1 MKIKFFSALLA
12 STFLSV
18 VAVSTVGCTAD
29 KNNTAS
35 PAVVEYSK
43 PVHVSRSVK
52 SQRVYA
58 ASANEKT
65 RAGVIKPFSTN
76 SNTTSVKSGVVKPYS
91 NSATTLNSSSQ
102 NNQAIQVIPT
112 PLPSGNVYQVKPG
125 DTLYSIA
132 FRYGRD
138 YRDLASDNGIAAP
151 YNITVGQNIRL
162 TPASATVVPTTQTVT
177 SNSQVQSS
185 TKTNV
190 TSTTN
195 IADNT
200 VSTQSSD
207 KITGDFYT
215 VKAGDS
221 LMSISRRSGVSYSNL
236 IKINHLQ
243 KPYGIYTGQRIYLK
257 SNSSSESL
265 ADRTPQKVVPVAG
278 VNSQTT
284 ATSTSAVPA
293 SVASAPTKVVSGR
306 SRSVSGVSWMWPAKG
321 TVIRNFSSSNKGIDI
336 AGSRG
341 QSVNAA
347 ASGQVV
353 YSGNALR
360 GYGNLIIINH
370 DNEYL
375 SAYAHNDMLLVKEGQ
390 RVKKGQ
396 VIARMGSTDA
406 SRVMLHFEIRYR
418 GNSVNPRKYLP

>member
-1 MKIKFFSALLA
+1 MKIKFFSAFLA
-12 STFLSV
+12 CALLSV
-18 VAVSTVGCTAD
+18 VVVSTVGCASD
-29 KNNTAS
+29 KNNSGNQAI
-35 PAVVEYSK
+35 VEYSK

-65 RAGVIKPFSTN
+65 RAGVIKPYSTN
-76 SNTTSVKSGVVKPYS
+76 TSGVKSGVIKPYS
-91 NSATTLNSSSQ
+91 NSSTNVNYQ
-102 NNQAIQVIPT
+102 NNQAIQVIPSA
-112 PLPSGNVYQVKPG
+112 LPSGNIYQVKPG

-162 TPASATVVPTTQTVT
+162 TPATATVLPASQTSVTDNSQAQSSVKSTVT
-177 SNSQVQSS
+177 TNISN
-185 TKTNV
+185 KADA
-190 TSTTN
+190 TSTT
-195 IADNT
+195 
-200 VSTQSSD
+200 D

-221 LMSISRRSGVSYSNL
+221 LMSISRKSGVSYSNL

-278 VNSQTT
+278 GNAQTT
-284 ATSTSAVPA
+284 ASSTAVPA
-293 SVASAPTKVVSGR
+293 SVATAPTKVVSGK
-306 SRSVSGVSWMWPAKG
+306 SRAVSGVSWMWPARG
-321 TVIRNFSSSNKGIDI
+321 TVIRNFSSTNKGIDI

-341 QSVNAA
+341 QNVNAA

-396 VIARMGSTDA
+396 VIAKMGSTDA

>member
-1 MKIKFFSALLA
+1 MKIKFFSAFLA
-12 STFLSV
+12 CAFLSV
-18 VAVSTVGCTAD
+18 VTVSAVGCASD
-29 KNNTAS
+29 KNNSGNQAI
-35 PAVVEYSK
+35 VEYSK

-65 RAGVIKPFSTN
+65 RAGVIKPYSTN
-76 SNTTSVKSGVVKPYS
+76 TSSVKSGVVKPYS
-91 NSATTLNSSSQ
+91 NSSNNVNYQ
-102 NNQAIQVIPT
+102 NNQAIQVIPSA
-112 PLPSGNVYQVKPG
+112 LPFGNIYQVKPG

-162 TPASATVVPTTQTVT
+162 TPATATVLPASQTSVTDNSQAQSSVKSTVT
-177 SNSQVQSS
+177 
-185 TKTNV
+185 TN
-190 TSTTN
+190 TTN
-195 IADNT
+195 ISNKADVAPNT
-200 VSTQSSD
+200 D
-207 KITGDFYT
+207 KVTGDFYT

-221 LMSISRRSGVSYSNL
+221 LMSISRKSGVSYSNL
-236 IKINHLQ
+236 IRINHLQ

-265 ADRTPQKVVPVAG
+265 ADRIPQKVVPVAG
-278 VNSQTT
+278 GNTQTT
-284 ATSTSAVPA
+284 ANSTAVPA
-293 SVASAPTKVVSGR
+293 SVATASTKVVSGK
-306 SRSVSGVSWMWPAKG
+306 SRAVSGVSWMWPARG
-321 TVIRNFSSSNKGIDI
+321 TVIRNFSSTNKGIDI

-341 QSVNAA
+341 QNVNAA

-396 VIARMGSTDA
+396 VIAKMGSTDA

>member
-1 MKIKFFSALLA
+1 MKIKFFSAFLA
-12 STFLSV
+12 CAFLSV
-18 VAVSTVGCTAD
+18 VTVSAVGCASD
-29 KNNTAS
+29 KNNSGNQAI
-35 PAVVEYSK
+35 VEYSK

-65 RAGVIKPFSTN
+65 RAGVIKPYS
-76 SNTTSVKSGVVKPYS
+76 SNTSSVKSGVVKPYS
-91 NSATTLNSSSQ
+91 NSSNNVNYQ
-102 NNQAIQVIPT
+102 NNQAIQVIPSA
-112 PLPSGNVYQVKPG
+112 LPFGNIYQVKPG

-162 TPASATVVPTTQTVT
+162 TPATATVLPASQTSVTDNSQAQSSVKSTVT
-177 SNSQVQSS
+177 PNISHKADVAP
-185 TKTNV
+185 TK
-190 TSTTN
+190 
-195 IADNT
+195 
-200 VSTQSSD
+200 D

-215 VKAGDS
+215 VKSGDS
-221 LMSISRRSGVSYSNL
+221 LMSISRKSGVSYSNL
-236 IKINHLQ
+236 IRINHLQ

-265 ADRTPQKVVPVAG
+265 ADRIPQKVVPVAG
-278 VNSQTT
+278 GNTQTT
-284 ATSTSAVPA
+284 TNSTAVPA
-293 SVASAPTKVVSGR
+293 SVATAPTKVVSGK
-306 SRSVSGVSWMWPAKG
+306 SRAVSGVSWMWPARG
-321 TVIRNFSSSNKGIDI
+321 TVIRNFSSTNKGIDI

-341 QSVNAA
+341 QNVNAA

-396 VIARMGSTDA
+396 VIAKMGSTDA

>member
-1 MKIKFFSALLA
+1 MKIKFFSAFLA
-12 STFLSV
+12 CAFLSV
-18 VAVSTVGCTAD
+18 VTVSAVGCASE
-29 KNNTAS
+29 KNNSGNQAI
-35 PAVVEYSK
+35 VEYSK

-58 ASANEKT
+58 APANEKT
-65 RAGVIKPFSTN
+65 RAGVIKPYSTN
-76 SNTTSVKSGVVKPYS
+76 TSSVKSGVVKPYS
-91 NSATTLNSSSQ
+91 NSSNNVNYQ
-102 NNQAIQVIPT
+102 NNQAIQVIPSA
-112 PLPSGNVYQVKPG
+112 LPFGNIYQVKPG

-162 TPASATVVPTTQTVT
+162 TPATATVLPASQTSVT
-177 SNSQVQSS
+177 DNSQAQSS
-185 TKTNV
+185 VKSTV
-190 TSTTN
+190 TTN
-195 IADNT
+195 ISNKADVAPT
-200 VSTQSSD
+200 KD

-215 VKAGDS
+215 VKSGDS
-221 LMSISRRSGVSYSNL
+221 LMSISRKSGVSYSNL
-236 IKINHLQ
+236 IRINHLQ

-265 ADRTPQKVVPVAG
+265 ADRIPQKVVPVAG
-278 VNSQTT
+278 GNTQAT
-284 ATSTSAVPA
+284 ANPTAVPA
-293 SVASAPTKVVSGR
+293 SVATAPTKVVSGK
-306 SRSVSGVSWMWPAKG
+306 SRAVSGVSWMWPARG
-321 TVIRNFSSSNKGIDI
+321 TVIRNFSSTNKGIDI

-341 QSVNAA
+341 QNVNAA

-396 VIARMGSTDA
+396 VIAKMGSTDA

>member
-1 MKIKFFSALLA
+1 MKIKFFSAFLA
-12 STFLSV
+12 CAFLSV
-18 VAVSTVGCTAD
+18 VTVSAVGCASD
-29 KNNTAS
+29 KNNSGNQAI
-35 PAVVEYSK
+35 VEYSK

-65 RAGVIKPFSTN
+65 RAGVIKPYSTN
-76 SNTTSVKSGVVKPYS
+76 TSSVKSGVVKPYS
-91 NSATTLNSSSQ
+91 NSSNNVNYQ
-102 NNQAIQVIPT
+102 NNQAIQVIPSA
-112 PLPSGNVYQVKPG
+112 LPFGNIYQVKPG

-162 TPASATVVPTTQTVT
+162 TPATATVLPASQTSVT
-177 SNSQVQSS
+177 DNSQAQSS
-185 TKTNV
+185 VKSTV
-190 TSTTN
+190 TTN
-195 IADNT
+195 ISNKADVAPT
-200 VSTQSSD
+200 KD

-215 VKAGDS
+215 VKSGDS
-221 LMSISRRSGVSYSNL
+221 LMSILRKSGVSYSNL
-236 IKINHLQ
+236 IRINHLQ

-265 ADRTPQKVVPVAG
+265 ADRIPQKVVPVAG
-278 VNSQTT
+278 GNTQTT
-284 ATSTSAVPA
+284 ANSTAVPA
-293 SVASAPTKVVSGR
+293 SVATAPTKVVSGK
-306 SRSVSGVSWMWPAKG
+306 SRAVSGVSWMWPARG
-321 TVIRNFSSSNKGIDI
+321 TVIRNFSSTNKGIDI

-341 QSVNAA
+341 QNVNAA

-396 VIARMGSTDA
+396 VIAKMGSTDA

>member
-1 MKIKFFSALLA
+1 MKIKFFSAFLA
-12 STFLSV
+12 CAFLSV
-18 VAVSTVGCTAD
+18 VTVSAVGCASD
-29 KNNTAS
+29 KNNSGNQAI
-35 PAVVEYSK
+35 VEYSK

-65 RAGVIKPFSTN
+65 RAGVIKPYSTN
-76 SNTTSVKSGVVKPYS
+76 TSSVKSGVVKPYS
-91 NSATTLNSSSQ
+91 NSSNNVNYQ
-102 NNQAIQVIPT
+102 NNQAIQVIPSA
-112 PLPSGNVYQVKPG
+112 LPFGNIYQVKPG

-162 TPASATVVPTTQTVT
+162 TPATATVLPASQTSVT
-177 SNSQVQSS
+177 DNSQAQSS
-185 TKTNV
+185 VKSTL
-190 TSTTN
+190 TTN
-195 IADNT
+195 ISNKADVAPT
-200 VSTQSSD
+200 KD

-215 VKAGDS
+215 VKSGDS
-221 LMSISRRSGVSYSNL
+221 LMSISRKSGVSYSNL
-236 IKINHLQ
+236 IRINHLQ

-265 ADRTPQKVVPVAG
+265 ADRIPQKVVPVAG
-278 VNSQTT
+278 GNTQTT
-284 ATSTSAVPA
+284 ANSTAVPA
-293 SVASAPTKVVSGR
+293 SVATAPTKVVSGK
-306 SRSVSGVSWMWPAKG
+306 SRAVSGVSWMWPARG
-321 TVIRNFSSSNKGIDI
+321 TVIRNFSSTNKGIDI

-341 QSVNAA
+341 QNVNAA

-396 VIARMGSTDA
+396 VIAKMGSTDA

>member
-1 MKIKFFSALLA
+1 MKIKFFSAFLA
-12 STFLSV
+12 CAFLSV
-18 VAVSTVGCTAD
+18 VTVSAVGCASD
-29 KNNTAS
+29 KNNSGNQAI
-35 PAVVEYSK
+35 VEYSK

-65 RAGVIKPFSTN
+65 RAGVIKPYSTN
-76 SNTTSVKSGVVKPYS
+76 TSSVKSGVVKPYS
-91 NSATTLNSSSQ
+91 NSSNNVNYQ
-102 NNQAIQVIPT
+102 NNQAIQVIPSA
-112 PLPSGNVYQVKPG
+112 LPFGNIYQVKPG

-162 TPASATVVPTTQTVT
+162 TPATATVLPASQTSVT
-177 SNSQVQSS
+177 DNSQAQSS
-185 TKTNV
+185 VKSTV
-190 TSTTN
+190 TTN
-195 IADNT
+195 ISNKADVAPT
-200 VSTQSSD
+200 KD

-215 VKAGDS
+215 VKSGDS
-221 LMSISRRSGVSYSNL
+221 LMSISRKSGVSYSNL
-236 IKINHLQ
+236 IRINHLQ

-265 ADRTPQKVVPVAG
+265 ADRIPQKVVPVAG
-278 VNSQTT
+278 GNTQTT
-284 ATSTSAVPA
+284 ANSTAVPA
-293 SVASAPTKVVSGR
+293 SVATAPTKVVSGK
-306 SRSVSGVSWMWPAKG
+306 SRAVSGVSWMWPARG
-321 TVIRNFSSSNKGIDI
+321 TVIRNFSSTNKGIDI

-341 QSVNAA
+341 QNVNAV

-396 VIARMGSTDA
+396 VIAKMGSTDA

>member
-1 MKIKFFSALLA
+1 MKIKFFSAFLA
-12 STFLSV
+12 CAFLSV
-18 VAVSTVGCTAD
+18 VTVSAVGCASD
-29 KNNTAS
+29 KNNSGNQAI
-35 PAVVEYSK
+35 VEYSK

-65 RAGVIKPFSTN
+65 RAGVIKPYSTN
-76 SNTTSVKSGVVKPYS
+76 TSSVKSGVVKPYS
-91 NSATTLNSSSQ
+91 NSSNNVNYQ
-102 NNQAIQVIPT
+102 NNQAIQVIPSA
-112 PLPSGNVYQVKPG
+112 LPFGNIYQVKPG

-162 TPASATVVPTTQTVT
+162 TPATATVLPASQTSVT
-177 SNSQVQSS
+177 DNSQAQSS
-185 TKTNV
+185 VKSTV
-190 TSTTN
+190 TTN
-195 IADNT
+195 ISNKADVAPT
-200 VSTQSSD
+200 KD

-215 VKAGDS
+215 VKSGDS
-221 LMSISRRSGVSYSNL
+221 LMSISRKSGVSYSNL
-236 IKINHLQ
+236 IRINHLQ

-265 ADRTPQKVVPVAG
+265 ADRIPQKVVPVAG
-278 VNSQTT
+278 GNTQTT
-284 ATSTSAVPA
+284 ANSTAIPA
-293 SVASAPTKVVSGR
+293 SVATAPTKVVSGK
-306 SRSVSGVSWMWPAKG
+306 SRAVLGVSWMWPARG
-321 TVIRNFSSSNKGIDI
+321 TVIRNFSSTNKGIDI

-341 QSVNAA
+341 QNVNAA

-396 VIARMGSTDA
+396 VIAKMGSTDA

>member
-1 MKIKFFSALLA
+1 MKIKFFSAFLA
-12 STFLSV
+12 FAFLSV
-18 VAVSTVGCTAD
+18 VTVSAVGCASD
-29 KNNTAS
+29 KNNSGNQAI
-35 PAVVEYSK
+35 VEYSK

-65 RAGVIKPFSTN
+65 RAGVIKPYSTN
-76 SNTTSVKSGVVKPYS
+76 TSSVKSGVVKPYS
-91 NSATTLNSSSQ
+91 NSSNNVNYQ
-102 NNQAIQVIPT
+102 NNQAIQVIPSA
-112 PLPSGNVYQVKPG
+112 LPFGNIYQVKPG

-162 TPASATVVPTTQTVT
+162 TPATATVLPASQTSVT
-177 SNSQVQSS
+177 DNSQAQSS
-185 TKTNV
+185 VKSTV
-190 TSTTN
+190 TTN
-195 IADNT
+195 ISNKADVAPT
-200 VSTQSSD
+200 KD

-215 VKAGDS
+215 VKSGDS
-221 LMSISRRSGVSYSNL
+221 LMSISRKSGVSYSNL
-236 IKINHLQ
+236 IRINHLQ

-265 ADRTPQKVVPVAG
+265 ADRIPQKVVPVAG
-278 VNSQTT
+278 GNTQTT
-284 ATSTSAVPA
+284 ANSTAVPA
-293 SVASAPTKVVSGR
+293 SVATAPTKVVSGK
-306 SRSVSGVSWMWPAKG
+306 SRAVSGVSWMWPARG
-321 TVIRNFSSSNKGIDI
+321 TVIRNFSSTNKGIDI

-341 QSVNAA
+341 QNVNAA
-347 ASGQVV
+347 ALGQVV

-396 VIARMGSTDA
+396 VIAKMGSTDA

>member
-1 MKIKFFSALLA
+1 MKIKFFSAFLA
-12 STFLSV
+12 CAFLSV
-18 VAVSTVGCTAD
+18 VTVSAVGCASD
-29 KNNTAS
+29 KNNSGNQAI
-35 PAVVEYSK
+35 VEYSK

-65 RAGVIKPFSTN
+65 RAGVIKPYSTN
-76 SNTTSVKSGVVKPYS
+76 TSSVKSGVVKPYS
-91 NSATTLNSSSQ
+91 NSSNNVNYQ
-102 NNQAIQVIPT
+102 NNQAIQVIPSA
-112 PLPSGNVYQVKPG
+112 LPFGNIYQVKPG

-162 TPASATVVPTTQTVT
+162 TPATATVLPASQTSVT
-177 SNSQVQSS
+177 DNSQSQSS
-185 TKTNV
+185 VKSTV
-190 TSTTN
+190 TTN
-195 IADNT
+195 ISNKADVAPT
-200 VSTQSSD
+200 KD

-215 VKAGDS
+215 VKSGDS
-221 LMSISRRSGVSYSNL
+221 LMSISRKSGVSYSNL
-236 IKINHLQ
+236 IRINHLQ

-265 ADRTPQKVVPVAG
+265 ADRIPQKVVPVAG
-278 VNSQTT
+278 GNTQTT
-284 ATSTSAVPA
+284 ANSTAVPA
-293 SVASAPTKVVSGR
+293 SVATAPTKVVSGK
-306 SRSVSGVSWMWPAKG
+306 SRAVSGVSWMWPARG
-321 TVIRNFSSSNKGIDI
+321 TVIRNFSSTNKGIDI

-341 QSVNAA
+341 QNVNAA

-396 VIARMGSTDA
+396 VIAKMGSTDA

>member
-1 MKIKFFSALLA
+1 MKIKFFSVFFVFLFISVYA
-12 STFLSV
+12 S
-18 VAVSTVGCTAD
+18 GCASD
-29 KNNTAS
+29 KNNLGRN
-35 PAVVEYSK
+35 AVVEYSK
-43 PVHVSRSVK
+43 PVHVSRTVK
-52 SQRVYA
+52 RQRVYA
-58 ASANEKT
+58 SSASEKT

-76 SNTTSVKSGVVKPYS
+76 SNNSTVKSGVVKPYS
-91 NSATTLNSSSQ
+91 GTSGTVNNQ
-102 NNQAIQVIPT
+102 NRQAIQVVPT
-112 PLPSGNVYQVKPG
+112 ALPSGNSYQVKPG

-138 YRDLASDNGIAAP
+138 YRDLASDNGIVAP
-151 YNITVGQNIRL
+151 YNITVGQTIRL
-162 TPASATVVPTTQTVT
+162 TPAGNSA
-177 SNSQVQSS
+177 
-185 TKTNV
+185 
-190 TSTTN
+190 
-195 IADNT
+195 
-200 VSTQSSD
+200 VSTNQTAVSDSQPVRNGSSVLPENTASAKTAD
-207 KITGDFYT
+207 RITGDFYT
-215 VKAGDS
+215 VKSGDS
-221 LMSISRRSGVSYSNL
+221 LMSISRKSGVSYSNL

-265 ADRTPQKVVPVAG
+265 ADRVPQKVVPVAG
-278 VNSQTT
+278 GNVQS
-284 ATSTSAVPA
+284 ASVGSAAVPA
-293 SVASAPTKVVSGR
+293 SVASVPSKVVSGR

-321 TVIRNFSSSNKGIDI
+321 TVIRNFSSTNKGIDI

-347 ASGQVV
+347 AAGQVV

-396 VIARMGSTDA
+396 VIAKMGSTDA

>member
-1 MKIKFFSALLA
+1 MKIKFFSAFLA
-12 STFLSV
+12 CAFLSV
-18 VAVSTVGCTAD
+18 VTVSAVGCASD
-29 KNNTAS
+29 KNNSGNQAI
-35 PAVVEYSK
+35 VEYSK

-65 RAGVIKPFSTN
+65 RAGVIKPYSTN
-76 SNTTSVKSGVVKPYS
+76 TSSVKSGVVKPYS
-91 NSATTLNSSSQ
+91 NSSNNVNYQ
-102 NNQAIQVIPT
+102 NNQAIQVIPSA
-112 PLPSGNVYQVKPG
+112 LPFGNIYQVKPG

-162 TPASATVVPTTQTVT
+162 TPATATVLPASQTSVT
-177 SNSQVQSS
+177 DNSQAQSS
-185 TKTNV
+185 VKSTV
-190 TSTTN
+190 TTN
-195 IADNT
+195 ISNKADVAPT
-200 VSTQSSD
+200 KD

-215 VKAGDS
+215 VKSGDS
-221 LMSISRRSGVSYSNL
+221 LMSISRKSGVSYSNL
-236 IKINHLQ
+236 IRINHLQ

-265 ADRTPQKVVPVAG
+265 ADRIPQKVVPVAG
-278 VNSQTT
+278 GNTQTT
-284 ATSTSAVPA
+284 ANSTAVLA
-293 SVASAPTKVVSGR
+293 SVATAPTKVVSGK
-306 SRSVSGVSWMWPAKG
+306 SRAVSGVSWMWPARG
-321 TVIRNFSSSNKGIDI
+321 TVIRNFSSTNKGIDI

-341 QSVNAA
+341 QNVNAA

-396 VIARMGSTDA
+396 VIAKMGSTDA

>member
-1 MKIKFFSALLA
+1 MKIKFFSAFLA
-12 STFLSV
+12 CAFLSV
-18 VAVSTVGCTAD
+18 VTVSAVGCASD
-29 KNNTAS
+29 KNNSGNQAI
-35 PAVVEYSK
+35 VEYSK

-65 RAGVIKPFSTN
+65 RAGVIKPYSTN
-76 SNTTSVKSGVVKPYS
+76 TSSVKSGVVKPYS
-91 NSATTLNSSSQ
+91 NSSNNVNYQ
-102 NNQAIQVIPT
+102 NNQAIQVIPSA
-112 PLPSGNVYQVKPG
+112 LPFGNIYQVKPG

-162 TPASATVVPTTQTVT
+162 TPATATVLPASQTSVT
-177 SNSQVQSS
+177 DNSQAQSS
-185 TKTNV
+185 VKSTV
-190 TSTTN
+190 TTN
-195 IADNT
+195 ISNKADVAPT
-200 VSTQSSD
+200 KD

-215 VKAGDS
+215 VKSGDS
-221 LMSISRRSGVSYSNL
+221 LMSISRKSGVSYSNL
-236 IKINHLQ
+236 IRINHLQ

-265 ADRTPQKVVPVAG
+265 ADRIPQKVVPVAG
-278 VNSQTT
+278 GNTQTT
-284 ATSTSAVPA
+284 ANSTAVPA
-293 SVASAPTKVVSGR
+293 SVATAPTKVVSGK
-306 SRSVSGVSWMWPAKG
+306 SRAVSGVSWMWPARG
-321 TVIRNFSSSNKGIDI
+321 TVIRNFSSTNKGIDI

-341 QSVNAA
+341 QNVNAA

-375 SAYAHNDMLLVKEGQ
+375 SAYAHNDMLLVKECQ

-396 VIARMGSTDA
+396 VIAKMGSTDA

>member
-1 MKIKFFSALLA
+1 MKIKFFSAFLA
-12 STFLSV
+12 CAFLSV
-18 VAVSTVGCTAD
+18 VAVSTVGCASD
-29 KNNTAS
+29 KNNSGNQAI
-35 PAVVEYSK
+35 VEYSK

-65 RAGVIKPFSTN
+65 RAGVIKPYSTN
-76 SNTTSVKSGVVKPYS
+76 TSSVKSGVVKPYS
-91 NSATTLNSSSQ
+91 NSSTNVNYQ
-102 NNQAIQVIPT
+102 NNQAIQVIPST
-112 PLPSGNVYQVKPG
+112 LPSGNIYQVKPG

-162 TPASATVVPTTQTVT
+162 TPAATVLPASQTSVT
-177 SNSQVQSS
+177 DNSQAQSS
-185 TKTNV
+185 VKSAVTTN
-190 TSTTN
+190 TTN
-195 IADNT
+195 ISNKTDA
-200 VSTQSSD
+200 TQSTD

-221 LMSISRRSGVSYSNL
+221 LMSISRKSGVSYSNL
-236 IKINHLQ
+236 IRINHLQ

-278 VNSQTT
+278 GNTQTT
-284 ATSTSAVPA
+284 ASSTAVPA
-293 SVASAPTKVVSGR
+293 SVATAPTKVVSGK
-306 SRSVSGVSWMWPAKG
+306 SRSVSGVSWMWPARG
-321 TVIRNFSSSNKGIDI
+321 TVIRNFSSTNKGIDI

-341 QSVNAA
+341 QNVNAA

-396 VIARMGSTDA
+396 VIAKMGSTDA

>member
-1 MKIKFFSALLA
+1 MKIKFFSAFLA
-12 STFLSV
+12 CAFLSV
-18 VAVSTVGCTAD
+18 VTVSAVGCASD
-29 KNNTAS
+29 KNNSGNQAI
-35 PAVVEYSK
+35 VEYSK

-65 RAGVIKPFSTN
+65 RAGVIKPYSTN
-76 SNTTSVKSGVVKPYS
+76 TSSVKSGVVKPYS
-91 NSATTLNSSSQ
+91 NSSNNVNYQ
-102 NNQAIQVIPT
+102 NNQAIQVIPSA
-112 PLPSGNVYQVKPG
+112 LPFGNIYQVKPG

-162 TPASATVVPTTQTVT
+162 TPATATVLPASQTSVT
-177 SNSQVQSS
+177 DNSQAQSS
-185 TKTNV
+185 VKSTV
-190 TSTTN
+190 TTN
-195 IADNT
+195 ISNKADVAPT
-200 VSTQSSD
+200 KD

-215 VKAGDS
+215 VKLGDS
-221 LMSISRRSGVSYSNL
+221 LMSISRKSGVSYSNL
-236 IKINHLQ
+236 IRINHLQ

-265 ADRTPQKVVPVAG
+265 ADRIPQKVVPVAG
-278 VNSQTT
+278 GNTQTT
-284 ATSTSAVPA
+284 ANSTAVPA
-293 SVASAPTKVVSGR
+293 SVATAPTKVVSGK
-306 SRSVSGVSWMWPAKG
+306 SRAVSGVSWMWPARG
-321 TVIRNFSSSNKGIDI
+321 TVIRNFSSTNKGIDI

-341 QSVNAA
+341 QNVNAA

-396 VIARMGSTDA
+396 VIAKMGSTDA

>member
-1 MKIKFFSALLA
+1 MKIKFFSAFLA
-12 STFLSV
+12 CAFLSV
-18 VAVSTVGCTAD
+18 VTVSAVGCASD
-29 KNNTAS
+29 KNNSGNQAI
-35 PAVVEYSK
+35 VEYSK

-65 RAGVIKPFSTN
+65 RAGVIKPYSTN
-76 SNTTSVKSGVVKPYS
+76 TSSVKSGVVKPYS
-91 NSATTLNSSSQ
+91 NSSNNVNYQ
-102 NNQAIQVIPT
+102 NNQAIQVIPSA
-112 PLPSGNVYQVKPG
+112 LPFGNIYQVKPG

-162 TPASATVVPTTQTVT
+162 TPATATVLPASQTSVT
-177 SNSQVQSS
+177 DNSQAQSS
-185 TKTNV
+185 VKSTV
-190 TSTTN
+190 TTN
-195 IADNT
+195 ISNKADAALT
-200 VSTQSSD
+200 KD

-215 VKAGDS
+215 VKSGDS
-221 LMSISRRSGVSYSNL
+221 LMSISRKSGVSYSNL
-236 IKINHLQ
+236 IRINHLQ

-265 ADRTPQKVVPVAG
+265 ADRIPQKVVPVAG
-278 VNSQTT
+278 GNTQTT
-284 ATSTSAVPA
+284 ANSTAVPA
-293 SVASAPTKVVSGR
+293 SVATAPTKVVSGK
-306 SRSVSGVSWMWPAKG
+306 SRAVSGVSWMWPARG
-321 TVIRNFSSSNKGIDI
+321 TVIRNFSSTNKGIDI

-341 QSVNAA
+341 QNVNAA

-396 VIARMGSTDA
+396 VIAKMGSTDA

>member
-1 MKIKFFSALLA
+1 MKIKFFSAFLA
-12 STFLSV
+12 CAFLSV
-18 VAVSTVGCTAD
+18 VTVSAVGCASD
-29 KNNTAS
+29 KNNSGNQAI
-35 PAVVEYSK
+35 VEYSK

-65 RAGVIKPFSTN
+65 RAGVIKPYSTN
-76 SNTTSVKSGVVKPYS
+76 TSSVKSGVVKPYS
-91 NSATTLNSSSQ
+91 NSSNNVNYQ
-102 NNQAIQVIPT
+102 NNQAIQVIPSA
-112 PLPSGNVYQVKPG
+112 LPFGNIYQVKPG

-162 TPASATVVPTTQTVT
+162 TPATATVLPASQTSVT
-177 SNSQVQSS
+177 DNSQAQSS
-185 TKTNV
+185 VKSTV
-190 TSTTN
+190 TTN
-195 IADNT
+195 ISNKADVAPT
-200 VSTQSSD
+200 KD

-215 VKAGDS
+215 VKSGDS
-221 LMSISRRSGVSYSNL
+221 LMSISRKSGVSYSNL
-236 IKINHLQ
+236 IRINHLQ

-265 ADRTPQKVVPVAG
+265 ADRIPQKVVPVAG
-278 VNSQTT
+278 GNTQTT
-284 ATSTSAVPA
+284 ANSTAVPA
-293 SVASAPTKVVSGR
+293 SVATAPTKVVSGK
-306 SRSVSGVSWMWPAKG
+306 SRAVSGVSWMWPARG
-321 TVIRNFSSSNKGIDI
+321 TVIRNFSSTNKGIDI
-336 AGSRG
+336 AGARG
-341 QSVNAA
+341 QNVNAA

-396 VIARMGSTDA
+396 VIAKMGSTDA

>member
-1 MKIKFFSALLA
+1 MKIKFFSAFLA
-12 STFLSV
+12 CAFLSV
-18 VAVSTVGCTAD
+18 VTVSTVGCASD
-29 KNNTAS
+29 KNNSGNQAI
-35 PAVVEYSK
+35 VEYSK

-65 RAGVIKPFSTN
+65 RAGVIKPYSTN
-76 SNTTSVKSGVVKPYS
+76 TSSVKSGVVKPYS
-91 NSATTLNSSSQ
+91 NSSNNVNYQ
-102 NNQAIQVIPT
+102 NNQAIQVIPSA
-112 PLPSGNVYQVKPG
+112 LPFGNIYQVKPG

-138 YRDLASDNGIAAP
+138 YRDLASDNGIVAP

-162 TPASATVVPTTQTVT
+162 TPTTATVLQAGQTSVTDNSQAQSSVKSTVT
-177 SNSQVQSS
+177 
-185 TKTNV
+185 TN
-190 TSTTN
+190 TTN
-195 IADNT
+195 ISNKADVAPNT
-200 VSTQSSD
+200 D
-207 KITGDFYT
+207 KVTGDFYT

-221 LMSISRRSGVSYSNL
+221 LMSISRKSGVSYSNL
-236 IKINHLQ
+236 IRINHLQ

-278 VNSQTT
+278 GNTQTT
-284 ATSTSAVPA
+284 ASSTAVPA
-293 SVASAPTKVVSGR
+293 SVAIAPTKVVSGK
-306 SRSVSGVSWMWPAKG
+306 SRSVSGVSWMWPARG
-321 TVIRNFSSSNKGIDI
+321 TVIRNFSSTNKGIDI

-341 QSVNAA
+341 QNVNAA

-396 VIARMGSTDA
+396 VIAKMGSTDA

-418 GNSVNPRKYLP
+418 GNSVNPRRYLP

>member
-1 MKIKFFSALLA
+1 MKIKFFSAFLA
-12 STFLSV
+12 CAFLSV
-18 VAVSTVGCTAD
+18 VAVSTVGCASD
-29 KNNTAS
+29 KNNSGNQAI
-35 PAVVEYSK
+35 VEYSK

-65 RAGVIKPFSTN
+65 RAGVIKPYSTN
-76 SNTTSVKSGVVKPYS
+76 TSSVKSGVVKPYS
-91 NSATTLNSSSQ
+91 NSSNNVNYQ
-102 NNQAIQVIPT
+102 NNQAIQVIPSA
-112 PLPSGNVYQVKPG
+112 LPSGNTYQVKPG

-162 TPASATVVPTTQTVT
+162 TPATATVLPASQTSVADNSQAQSSVKSTVT
-177 SNSQVQSS
+177 TNISN
-185 TKTNV
+185 KADA
-190 TSTTN
+190 TSTT
-195 IADNT
+195 
-200 VSTQSSD
+200 D

-278 VNSQTT
+278 GNTQTT
-284 ATSTSAVPA
+284 ASSTAVPA
-293 SVASAPTKVVSGR
+293 SVASSPTKVVSGK
-306 SRSVSGVSWMWPAKG
+306 SRAVSGVSWMWPARG
-321 TVIRNFSSSNKGIDI
+321 TVIRNFSSTNKGIDI

-341 QSVNAA
+341 QNVNAA

-396 VIARMGSTDA
+396 VIAKMGSTDA

>member
-1 MKIKFFSALLA
+1 MKIKFFSAFLA
-12 STFLSV
+12 CAFLSV
-18 VAVSTVGCTAD
+18 VTVSAVGCASD
-29 KNNTAS
+29 KNNSGNQAI
-35 PAVVEYSK
+35 VEYSK

-65 RAGVIKPFSTN
+65 RAGVIKPYSTN
-76 SNTTSVKSGVVKPYS
+76 TSSVKSGVVKPYS
-91 NSATTLNSSSQ
+91 NSSNNVNYQ
-102 NNQAIQVIPT
+102 NNQAIQVIPSA
-112 PLPSGNVYQVKPG
+112 LPFGNIYQVKPG

-162 TPASATVVPTTQTVT
+162 TPATATVLPASQTSVT
-177 SNSQVQSS
+177 DNSQAQSS
-185 TKTNV
+185 VKSTV
-190 TSTTN
+190 TTN
-195 IADNT
+195 ISNKADVAPT
-200 VSTQSSD
+200 KD

-215 VKAGDS
+215 VKSGDS
-221 LMSISRRSGVSYSNL
+221 LMSISRKSGVSYSNL
-236 IKINHLQ
+236 IRINHLQ

-265 ADRTPQKVVPVAG
+265 ADRIPQKVVPVAG
-278 VNSQTT
+278 GNTQTT
-284 ATSTSAVPA
+284 TNSTAVPA
-293 SVASAPTKVVSGR
+293 SVATAPTKVVSGK
-306 SRSVSGVSWMWPAKG
+306 SRAVSGVSWMWPARG
-321 TVIRNFSSSNKGIDI
+321 TVIRNFSSTNKGIDI

-341 QSVNAA
+341 QNVNAA

-396 VIARMGSTDA
+396 VIAKMGSTDA

>member
-1 MKIKFFSALLA
+1 MKIKFFSAFLA
-12 STFLSV
+12 CAFLSV
-18 VAVSTVGCTAD
+18 VTVSAVGCASD
-29 KNNTAS
+29 KNNSGNQAI
-35 PAVVEYSK
+35 VEYSK

-65 RAGVIKPFSTN
+65 RAGVIKPYSTN
-76 SNTTSVKSGVVKPYS
+76 TSSVKSGVVKPYS
-91 NSATTLNSSSQ
+91 NSSNNVNYQ
-102 NNQAIQVIPT
+102 NNQAIQVIPSA
-112 PLPSGNVYQVKPG
+112 LPFGNIYQVKPG

-162 TPASATVVPTTQTVT
+162 TPATATVLPASQTSVT
-177 SNSQVQSS
+177 DNSQAQSS
-185 TKTNV
+185 VKSTV
-190 TSTTN
+190 TTN
-195 IADNT
+195 ISNKADVAPT
-200 VSTQSSD
+200 KD

-215 VKAGDS
+215 VKSGDS
-221 LMSISRRSGVSYSNL
+221 LMSISRKSGVSYSNL
-236 IKINHLQ
+236 IRINHLQ

-265 ADRTPQKVVPVAG
+265 ADRIPQKVVPVAG
-278 VNSQTT
+278 GNTQATANST
-284 ATSTSAVPA
+284 AVPA
-293 SVASAPTKVVSGR
+293 SVATAPTKVVSGK
-306 SRSVSGVSWMWPAKG
+306 SRAVSGVSWMWPARG
-321 TVIRNFSSSNKGIDI
+321 TVIRNFSSTNKGIDI

-341 QSVNAA
+341 QNVNAA

-396 VIARMGSTDA
+396 VIAKMGSTDA

>member
-1 MKIKFFSALLA
+1 MKINFFSAFLVCA
-12 STFLSV
+12 VLSV
-18 VAVSTVGCTAD
+18 LTVGCVSD
-29 KNNTAS
+29 KSDSGRKAI
-35 PAVVEYSK
+35 VEYSK
-43 PVHVSRSVK
+43 PVHVSRTVK

-58 ASANEKT
+58 ASASDRT
-65 RAGVIKPFSTN
+65 RSGVIKPFSTN
-76 SNTTSVKSGVVKPYS
+76 TNSSRTTNSVVKSGVVKPYS
-91 NSATTLNSSSQ
+91 DSSNTVNFQNS
-102 NNQAIQVIPT
+102 QAIQVVPT
-112 PLPSGNVYQVKPG
+112 ALPSGNSYQVKPG

-151 YNITVGQNIRL
+151 YNITVGQTIRL
-162 TPASATVVPTTQTVT
+162 TPASEPDVSSSQKIIADSLPVNNSSVKAV
-177 SNSQVQSS
+177 SNSLPSNNKVANS
-185 TKTNV
+185 TD
-190 TSTTN
+190 S
-195 IADNT
+195 
-200 VSTQSSD
+200 
-207 KITGDFYT
+207 ITGDFYI

-221 LMSISRRSGVSYSNL
+221 LMSISRKSGVSYSNL
-236 IKINHLQ
+236 IRINHLQ

-257 SNSSSESL
+257 ANSSSESL
-265 ADRTPQKVVPVAG
+265 ADRTPQNVVPVAG
-278 VNSQTT
+278 KNTRQTSEVSV
-284 ATSTSAVPA
+284 STPA
-293 SVASAPTKVVSGR
+293 SVVSAPTKVVSGR
-306 SRSVSGVSWMWPAKG
+306 SRSVSGVAWMWPAKG

-341 QSVNAA
+341 QNVNAA
-347 ASGQVV
+347 AAGQVV

>member
-1 MKIKFFSALLA
+1 MKSKFFSAFLA
-12 STFLSV
+12 CAFLSV
-18 VAVSTVGCTAD
+18 VTVSAVGCASD
-29 KNNTAS
+29 KNNSGNQAI
-35 PAVVEYSK
+35 VEYSK

-65 RAGVIKPFSTN
+65 RAGVIKPYSTN
-76 SNTTSVKSGVVKPYS
+76 TSSVKSGVVKPYS
-91 NSATTLNSSSQ
+91 NSSNNVNYQ
-102 NNQAIQVIPT
+102 NNQAIQVIPSA
-112 PLPSGNVYQVKPG
+112 LPFGNIYQVKPG

-162 TPASATVVPTTQTVT
+162 TPATATVLPASQTSVT
-177 SNSQVQSS
+177 DNSQAQSS
-185 TKTNV
+185 VKSTV
-190 TSTTN
+190 TTN
-195 IADNT
+195 ISNKADVAPT
-200 VSTQSSD
+200 KD

-215 VKAGDS
+215 VKSGDS
-221 LMSISRRSGVSYSNL
+221 LMSISRKSGVSYSNL
-236 IKINHLQ
+236 IRINHLQ

-265 ADRTPQKVVPVAG
+265 ADRIPQKVVPVAG
-278 VNSQTT
+278 GNTQTT
-284 ATSTSAVPA
+284 ANSTAVPA
-293 SVASAPTKVVSGR
+293 SVATAPTKVVSGK
-306 SRSVSGVSWMWPAKG
+306 SRAVSGVSWMWPARG
-321 TVIRNFSSSNKGIDI
+321 TVIRNFSSTNKGIDI

-341 QSVNAA
+341 QNVNAA

-396 VIARMGSTDA
+396 VIAKMGSTDA

>member
-1 MKIKFFSALLA
+1 MKIKLFSALLA
-12 STFLSV
+12 CAFLSV
-18 VAVSTVGCTAD
+18 AAVSTAGCASD

-52 SQRVYA
+52 RQRTYA

-76 SNTTSVKSGVVKPYS
+76 SSTTSVKSGVVKPYS
-91 NSATTLNSSSQ
+91 NSSTSVNYQNSD
-102 NNQAIQVIPT
+102 AIQVIPT
-112 PLPSGNVYQVKPG
+112 PLPSGNTYQVKAG

-151 YNITVGQNIRL
+151 YNITVGQTIRL
-162 TPASATVVPTTQTVT
+162 TPASDTAVSSTQTVT
-177 SNSQVQSS
+177 QNTTVQSS
-185 TKTNV
+185 NKTAV
-190 TSTTN
+190 TSNNTN
-195 IADNT
+195 IANNT
-200 VSTQSSD
+200 VTKQTSN

-221 LMSISRRSGVSYSNL
+221 LMSISRKSGVSYSNL

-278 VNSQTT
+278 VNTQTT
-284 ATSTSAVPA
+284 TTSTSAVPA
-293 SVASAPTKVVSGR
+293 SVASVPTKVVSGR

>member
-1 MKIKFFSALLA
+1 MKIKFFSAFLA
-12 STFLSV
+12 CAFLSV
-18 VAVSTVGCTAD
+18 VTVSAVGCASD
-29 KNNTAS
+29 KNNSGNQAI
-35 PAVVEYSK
+35 VEYSK

-65 RAGVIKPFSTN
+65 RAGVIKPYSTN
-76 SNTTSVKSGVVKPYS
+76 TSSVKSGVVKPYS
-91 NSATTLNSSSQ
+91 NSSNNVNYQ
-102 NNQAIQVIPT
+102 NNQAIQVIPSA
-112 PLPSGNVYQVKPG
+112 LPFGNIYQVKPG

-162 TPASATVVPTTQTVT
+162 TPATATVLPASQTSVT
-177 SNSQVQSS
+177 DNSQAQSS
-185 TKTNV
+185 VKNTV
-190 TSTTN
+190 TTN
-195 IADNT
+195 ISNKADVAPT
-200 VSTQSSD
+200 KD

-215 VKAGDS
+215 VKSGDS
-221 LMSISRRSGVSYSNL
+221 LMSISRKSGVSYSNL
-236 IKINHLQ
+236 IRINHLQ

-265 ADRTPQKVVPVAG
+265 ADRIPQKVVPVAG
-278 VNSQTT
+278 GNTQTT
-284 ATSTSAVPA
+284 ANSTAVPA
-293 SVASAPTKVVSGR
+293 SVATAPTKVVSGK
-306 SRSVSGVSWMWPAKG
+306 SRAVSGVSWMWPARG
-321 TVIRNFSSSNKGIDI
+321 TVIRNFSSTNKGIDI

-341 QSVNAA
+341 QNVNAA

-396 VIARMGSTDA
+396 VIAKMGSTDA

>member
-1 MKIKFFSALLA
+1 MKIKFFSAFLA
-12 STFLSV
+12 CAFLSV
-18 VAVSTVGCTAD
+18 VTVSAVGCASD
-29 KNNTAS
+29 KNNSGNQAI
-35 PAVVEYSK
+35 VENSK

-65 RAGVIKPFSTN
+65 RAGVIKPYSTN
-76 SNTTSVKSGVVKPYS
+76 TSSVKSGVVKPYS
-91 NSATTLNSSSQ
+91 NSSNNVNYQ
-102 NNQAIQVIPT
+102 NNQAIQVIPSA
-112 PLPSGNVYQVKPG
+112 LPFGNIYQVKPG

-162 TPASATVVPTTQTVT
+162 TPATATVLPASQTSVT
-177 SNSQVQSS
+177 DNSQAQSS
-185 TKTNV
+185 VKSTV
-190 TSTTN
+190 TTN
-195 IADNT
+195 ISNKADVAPT
-200 VSTQSSD
+200 KD

-215 VKAGDS
+215 VKSGDS
-221 LMSISRRSGVSYSNL
+221 LMSISRKSGVSYSNL
-236 IKINHLQ
+236 IRINHLQ

-265 ADRTPQKVVPVAG
+265 ADRIPQKVVPVAG
-278 VNSQTT
+278 GNTQTT
-284 ATSTSAVPA
+284 ANSTAVPA
-293 SVASAPTKVVSGR
+293 SVATAPTKVVSGK
-306 SRSVSGVSWMWPAKG
+306 SRAVSGVSWMWPARG
-321 TVIRNFSSSNKGIDI
+321 TVIRNFSSTNKGIDI

-341 QSVNAA
+341 QNVNAA

-396 VIARMGSTDA
+396 VIAKMGSTDA

>member
-1 MKIKFFSALLA
+1 MKIKFFSAFLA
-12 STFLSV
+12 CAFLSIV
-18 VAVSTVGCTAD
+18 TVSAVGCASD
-29 KNNTAS
+29 KNNSGNQAI
-35 PAVVEYSK
+35 VEYSK

-65 RAGVIKPFSTN
+65 RAGVIKPYSTN
-76 SNTTSVKSGVVKPYS
+76 TSSVKSGVVKPYS
-91 NSATTLNSSSQ
+91 NSSNNVNYQ
-102 NNQAIQVIPT
+102 NNQAIQVIPSA
-112 PLPSGNVYQVKPG
+112 LPFGNIYQVKPG

-162 TPASATVVPTTQTVT
+162 TPATATVLPASQTSVT
-177 SNSQVQSS
+177 DNSQAQSS
-185 TKTNV
+185 VKSTV
-190 TSTTN
+190 TTN
-195 IADNT
+195 ISNKADVAPT
-200 VSTQSSD
+200 KD

-215 VKAGDS
+215 VKSGDS
-221 LMSISRRSGVSYSNL
+221 LMSISRKSGVSYSNL
-236 IKINHLQ
+236 IRINHLQ

-265 ADRTPQKVVPVAG
+265 ADRIPQKVVPVAG
-278 VNSQTT
+278 GNTQTT
-284 ATSTSAVPA
+284 ANSTAVPA
-293 SVASAPTKVVSGR
+293 SVATAPTKVVSGK
-306 SRSVSGVSWMWPAKG
+306 SRAVSGVSWMWPARG
-321 TVIRNFSSSNKGIDI
+321 TVIRNFSSTNKGIDI

-341 QSVNAA
+341 QNVNAA

-396 VIARMGSTDA
+396 VIAKMGSTDA

>member
-1 MKIKFFSALLA
+1 MKIKFFSAFLA
-12 STFLSV
+12 CAFLSV
-18 VAVSTVGCTAD
+18 VTVSAVGCASD
-29 KNNTAS
+29 KNNSGNQAI
-35 PAVVEYSK
+35 VEYSK

-65 RAGVIKPFSTN
+65 RAGVIKPYSTN
-76 SNTTSVKSGVVKPYS
+76 TSSVKSGVVKPYS
-91 NSATTLNSSSQ
+91 NSSNNVNYQ
-102 NNQAIQVIPT
+102 NNQAIQVIPSA
-112 PLPSGNVYQVKPG
+112 LPFGNIYQVKPG

-162 TPASATVVPTTQTVT
+162 TPATATVLPASQTSVT
-177 SNSQVQSS
+177 DNSQAKSS
-185 TKTNV
+185 VKSTV
-190 TSTTN
+190 TTN
-195 IADNT
+195 ISNKADVAPT
-200 VSTQSSD
+200 KD

-215 VKAGDS
+215 VKSGDS
-221 LMSISRRSGVSYSNL
+221 LMSISRKSGVSYSNL
-236 IKINHLQ
+236 IRINHLQ

-265 ADRTPQKVVPVAG
+265 ADRIPQKVVPVAG
-278 VNSQTT
+278 GNTQTT
-284 ATSTSAVPA
+284 ANSTAVPA
-293 SVASAPTKVVSGR
+293 SVATAPTKVVSGK
-306 SRSVSGVSWMWPAKG
+306 SRAVSGVSWMWPARG
-321 TVIRNFSSSNKGIDI
+321 TVIRNFSSTNKGIDI

-341 QSVNAA
+341 QNVNAA

-396 VIARMGSTDA
+396 VIAKMGSTDA

>member
-1 MKIKFFSALLA
+1 MFSHLQKQHRHAD
-12 STFLSV
+12 FLHF
-18 VAVSTVGCTAD
+18 CL
-29 KNNTAS
+29 
-35 PAVVEYSK
+35 
-43 PVHVSRSVK
+43 H
-52 SQRVYA
+52 
-58 ASANEKT
+58 EKT
-65 RAGVIKPFSTN
+65 RAGVIKPYSTN
-76 SNTTSVKSGVVKPYS
+76 TSSVKSGVVKPYS
-91 NSATTLNSSSQ
+91 NSSNNVNYQ
-102 NNQAIQVIPT
+102 NNQAIQVIPSA
-112 PLPSGNVYQVKPG
+112 LPFGNIYQVKPG

-162 TPASATVVPTTQTVT
+162 TPATATVLPASQTSVT
-177 SNSQVQSS
+177 DNSQAQSS
-185 TKTNV
+185 VKSTV
-190 TSTTN
+190 TTN
-195 IADNT
+195 ISNKADVAPT
-200 VSTQSSD
+200 KD

-215 VKAGDS
+215 VKSGDS
-221 LMSISRRSGVSYSNL
+221 LMSISRKSGVSYSNL
-236 IKINHLQ
+236 IRINHLQ

-265 ADRTPQKVVPVAG
+265 ADRIPQKVVPVAG
-278 VNSQTT
+278 GNTQTT
-284 ATSTSAVPA
+284 ANSTAVPA
-293 SVASAPTKVVSGR
+293 SVATAPTKVVSGK
-306 SRSVSGVSWMWPAKG
+306 SRAVSGVSWMWPARG
-321 TVIRNFSSSNKGIDI
+321 TVIRNFSSTNKGIDI

-341 QSVNAA
+341 QNVNAA

-396 VIARMGSTDA
+396 VIAKMGSTDA

>member
-1 MKIKFFSALLA
+1 MKIKFFSAFLA
-12 STFLSV
+12 CAFLSV
-18 VAVSTVGCTAD
+18 VGVSTVGCASD
-29 KNNTAS
+29 KNNSGNQAI
-35 PAVVEYSK
+35 VEYSK

-65 RAGVIKPFSTN
+65 RAGVIKPYSTN
-76 SNTTSVKSGVVKPYS
+76 TSSVKSGVVKPYS
-91 NSATTLNSSSQ
+91 NSSNNVNYQ
-102 NNQAIQVIPT
+102 NNQAIQVIPSAV
-112 PLPSGNVYQVKPG
+112 PSGNTYQVKPG

-138 YRDLASDNGIAAP
+138 YRDLASDNGIVAP

-162 TPASATVVPTTQTVT
+162 TPTTATVLQAGQTSVTDNSQAQSSVKSTVT
-177 SNSQVQSS
+177 
-185 TKTNV
+185 TN
-190 TSTTN
+190 TTN
-195 IADNT
+195 ISNKADVAPNT
-200 VSTQSSD
+200 D
-207 KITGDFYT
+207 KVTGDFYT

-221 LMSISRRSGVSYSNL
+221 LMSISRKSGVSYSNL
-236 IKINHLQ
+236 IRINHLQ

-278 VNSQTT
+278 GNTQTT
-284 ATSTSAVPA
+284 ASSTAVPA
-293 SVASAPTKVVSGR
+293 SVAIAPTKVVSGK
-306 SRSVSGVSWMWPAKG
+306 SRSVSGVSWMWPARG
-321 TVIRNFSSSNKGIDI
+321 TVIRNFSSTNKGIDI

-341 QSVNAA
+341 QNVNAA

-375 SAYAHNDMLLVKEGQ
+375 SAYAHNDMLFVKEGQ

-396 VIARMGSTDA
+396 VIAKMGSTDA

-418 GNSVNPRKYLP
+418 GNSVNPRRYLP

>member
-1 MKIKFFSALLA
+1 MKIKFFSAFFA
-12 STFLSV
+12 CAFLSV
-18 VAVSTVGCTAD
+18 GTVSAVGCASD
-29 KNNTAS
+29 KNNSGYQAI
-35 PAVVEYSK
+35 VEYSK

-65 RAGVIKPFSTN
+65 RAGVIKPYSTN
-76 SNTTSVKSGVVKPYS
+76 TSSVKSGVVKPYS
-91 NSATTLNSSSQ
+91 NSSNNVNYQ
-102 NNQAIQVIPT
+102 NNQAIQVIPSA
-112 PLPSGNVYQVKPG
+112 LPFGNIYQVKPG

-162 TPASATVVPTTQTVT
+162 TPATATVLPASQTSVT
-177 SNSQVQSS
+177 DNSQAQSS
-185 TKTNV
+185 VKSTV
-190 TSTTN
+190 TTN
-195 IADNT
+195 ISNKADVAPT
-200 VSTQSSD
+200 KD

-215 VKAGDS
+215 VKSGDS
-221 LMSISRRSGVSYSNL
+221 LMSISRKSGVSYSNL
-236 IKINHLQ
+236 IRINHLQ

-265 ADRTPQKVVPVAG
+265 ADRIPQKVVPVAG
-278 VNSQTT
+278 GNTQTT
-284 ATSTSAVPA
+284 ANSTAVPA
-293 SVASAPTKVVSGR
+293 SVATAPTKVVSGK
-306 SRSVSGVSWMWPAKG
+306 SRAVSGVSWMWPARG
-321 TVIRNFSSSNKGIDI
+321 TVIRNFSSTNKGIDI

-341 QSVNAA
+341 QNVNAA

-396 VIARMGSTDA
+396 VIAKMGSTDA

>member
-1 MKIKFFSALLA
+1 MKIKFFSAFLA
-12 STFLSV
+12 CAFLSV
-18 VAVSTVGCTAD
+18 VTVSAVGCASD
-29 KNNTAS
+29 KNNSGNQAI
-35 PAVVEYSK
+35 VEYSK

-65 RAGVIKPFSTN
+65 RAGVIKPYSTN
-76 SNTTSVKSGVVKPYS
+76 TSSVKSGVVKPYS
-91 NSATTLNSSSQ
+91 NSSNNANYQ
-102 NNQAIQVIPT
+102 NNQAIQVIPSA
-112 PLPSGNVYQVKPG
+112 LPFGNIYQVKPG

-162 TPASATVVPTTQTVT
+162 TPATATVLPASQTSVT
-177 SNSQVQSS
+177 DNSQAQSS
-185 TKTNV
+185 VKSTV
-190 TSTTN
+190 TTN
-195 IADNT
+195 ISNKADVAPT
-200 VSTQSSD
+200 KD

-215 VKAGDS
+215 VKSGDS
-221 LMSISRRSGVSYSNL
+221 LMSISRKSGVSYSNL
-236 IKINHLQ
+236 IRINHLQ

-265 ADRTPQKVVPVAG
+265 ADRIPQKVVPVAG
-278 VNSQTT
+278 GNTQATANST
-284 ATSTSAVPA
+284 AVPA
-293 SVASAPTKVVSGR
+293 SVATAPTKVVSGK
-306 SRSVSGVSWMWPAKG
+306 SRAVSGVSWMWPARG
-321 TVIRNFSSSNKGIDI
+321 TVIRNFSSTNKGIDI

-341 QSVNAA
+341 QNVNAA

-396 VIARMGSTDA
+396 VIAKMGSTDA